1 MSGFQPFFSRDPRE
15 KVAGGQAEAVEG
27 LILGGRMCNRKC
39 SFNKEND
46 KACYQHEVSS
56 KTGGEEMGDPGL
68 KCYLTDCSE
77 DEGS

>member
-1 MSGFQPFFSRDPRE
+1 MW
-15 KVAGGQAEAVEG
+15 
-27 LILGGRMCNRKC
+27 RMCNRKC

-46 KACYQHEVSS
+46 KASYQREVSS

-77 DEGS
+77 DEGSRSGEMTRTPPQGRYWATQEK